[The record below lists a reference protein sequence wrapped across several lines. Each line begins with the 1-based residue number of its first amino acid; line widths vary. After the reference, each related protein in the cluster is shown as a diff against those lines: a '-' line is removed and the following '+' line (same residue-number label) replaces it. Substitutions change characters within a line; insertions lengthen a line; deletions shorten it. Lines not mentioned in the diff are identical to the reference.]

1 MGEFRRNL
9 LKMGRGRMTADFV
22 GKVTEDSLPEEWNV
36 GNAWGGGARFDLSPY
51 VDGRT
56 RRFAIDT
63 SRVSVN
69 VVPKFSGASWIER
82 IERVPS
88 EWAEVNG
95 FVFTGCAN
103 LEYADLSGC
112 DFGGR
117 TSLYRMFSS
126 CGKLKTVLM
135 PEGRMEQ
142 FVGVNEMFASCVAL
156 ESVDLS
162 AVRNV
167 SDMNRVFNGCKGLR
181 GVRFAEDMSY
191 SGTGF
196 LYVFTDCKDLE
207 GVDLGTADF
216 GAVNNQG
223 RAFWCGNPGP
233 KSIRIR
239 GIGGNEKTDVWKDC
253 FRCPSWGDGGEDNRQ
268 SILYSLLEHS
278 CDRTANGWETA
289 QVGLPQAVL
298 DRITDDEKAAI
309 GAKGYSLVVLR

>member
-36 GNAWGGGARFDLSPY
+36 GHALGGAARFDLSPY

-117 TSLYRMFSS
+117 TSFYRMFSA

-142 FVGVNEMFASCVAL
+142 FVGVPEMFTGCAAL

-167 SDMNRVFNGCKGLR
+167 SNMNRVFNGCKGLR

-196 LYVFTDCKDLE
+196 VYVFTDCAALE
-207 GVDLGTADF
+207 SVDLGTADF

-253 FRCPSWGDGGEDNRQ
+253 FRCVSWGEGGEENRQ

-289 QVGLPQAVL
+289 QVWLPRAVL
-298 DRITDDEKAAI
+298 DRLTDEEKAAI
-309 GAKGYSLVVLR
+309 GAKGYELVVLR